1 MSNLTIE
8 GGNVLFPKRGEI
20 EQTNITVKAGRIE
33 SIGAEPAP
41 ETDTRLVAE
50 NHYVA
55 PGFID
60 LQVNGAAGV
69 DFLTCDAFGP
79 GQVGEFLLSH
89 GTTSF
94 LGTIITNPI
103 ETMNDAIGTLTRSNA
118 TNMLGLHVEGPFLS
132 PEKRGTHN
140 QSYLLEPDDD
150 AFKAITE
157 GFEEEIKLF
166 TFAPEVKRAEQLLK
180 RINTIGAVPSIGH
193 SGASYEET
201 ISFIDRGISSFTHLF
216 NGMKGFHHR
225 EPGTVGAA
233 LNSNTFAGLIADGLH
248 LSPGAVKLADR
259 AKGTGKI
266 CLVTDAIA
274 AAGMEDGRYIL
285 GDQEIFVEEGLA
297 RLDNGTIAGSTLT
310 LEKAVK
316 NYMEFT
322 GVGLLDAI
330 RTVTLNPARLLSMEE
345 EIGTIGEASKAD
357 LVVLDQSLDVKYTII
372 GGEVVYKSEN
382 NSRA

>member
-1 MSNLTIE
+1 MSSLTIE
-8 GGNVLFPKRGEI
+8 GGDVLFPEKGEI

-33 SIGAEPAP
+33 SIGAESYP
-41 ETDTRLVAE
+41 ETDTRLNVD

-69 DFLTCDAFGP
+69 DFLTCDALGP
-79 GQVGEFLLSH
+79 GQAGEFLLSH

-103 ETMNDAIGTLTRSNA
+103 ESMHDAMGTLTQSNA
-118 TNMLGLHVEGPFLS
+118 PNMLGIHVEGPFLS
-132 PEKRGTHN
+132 PGKRGTHDER
-140 QSYLLEPDDD
+140 YLLEPDDD
-150 AFKAITE
+150 AFRAITE
-157 GFEEEIKLF
+157 GFEKEIKLF
-166 TFAPEVKRAEQLLK
+166 TFAPEVKRAEELLK
-180 RINTIGAVPSIGH
+180 RINTIGSVPSIGH

-201 ISFIDRGISSFTHLF
+201 LSFIDRGVSSFTHLF

-225 EPGTVGAA
+225 EPGAAGAA
-233 LNSNTFAGLIADGLH
+233 LNSTAFAGLIADGLH

-259 AKGTGKI
+259 AKGTGEI

-285 GDQEIFVEEGLA
+285 GDQEIFVENGLA
-297 RLDNGTIAGSTLT
+297 RLENGTIAGSTLT
-310 LEKAVK
+310 LEAAVK
-316 NYMEFT
+316 NYREFT
-322 GVGLLDAI
+322 RAGLLGAI
-330 RTVTLNPARLLSMEE
+330 RTVTLNPARLLNMEE
-345 EIGTIGEASKAD
+345 EIGTIGEATKAD
-357 LVVLDQSLDVKYTII
+357 LVVLDRSLEVKYTII
-372 GGEVVYKSEN
+372 DGEVVYKSED